1 MPLTD
6 LPNDAIVLILARLE
20 RAHDIARTAKAC
32 RMLRDAA
39 GLAQGARR
47 RLCKEQFLAMLRS
60 MSLHCNAAA
69 ANAAVKLVT
78 SERID
83 DQFAAAEVAVSVVD
97 DAFREAPPERH
108 LVLMIFIKRLLNTH
122 RTAASRWTPI
132 ARPLQRQQ
140 RSRFIGPLVK
150 RLPRILEIAF
160 ASATEQTAPMLKF
173 VAANLRLV
181 SWDPDLHDALDRF
194 VPVR

>member
-1 MPLTD
+1 MRLTD
-6 LPNDAIVLILARLE
+6 LPNDAIALILARSE

-32 RMLRDAA
+32 RALRDAA
-39 GLAQGARR
+39 GPAQGARR

-60 MSLHCNAAA
+60 MSLHGNAAA
-69 ANAAVKLVT
+69 ADAAVKLVT

-173 VAANLRLV
+173 VATNLRLV

>member
-1 MPLTD
+1 MKLTD

-20 RAHDIARTAKAC
+20 RAHDIARMAKAC

-69 ANAAVKLVT
+69 ADAAVKLVT
-78 SERID
+78 SERVD
-83 DQFAAAEVAVSVVD
+83 DQFAAAEVAASVVD

-108 LVLMIFIKRLLNTH
+108 LTLMMFIKRLLNT

>member
-1 MPLTD
+1 MKLTD

-20 RAHDIARTAKAC
+20 RAHDIARMAKAC

-69 ANAAVKLVT
+69 ADAAVKLVT
-78 SERID
+78 SERVD
-83 DQFAAAEVAVSVVD
+83 DQFAAAEVAASVVD

-108 LVLMIFIKRLLNTH
+108 HTLMIFIKRLLNTP
-122 RTAASRWTPI
+122 ASRWTPI

-160 ASATEQTAPMLKF
+160 ASATEQTLQTAPELKF
-173 VAANLRLV
+173 VAAQLRFV